1 MGKGTLSTVQTT
13 GGDQLEVVLRG
24 LEALHNGDS
33 LARLPENWTGTAG
46 KVAVIF
52 NSLAESGRR
61 PSNGGGN
68 GHADHRA
75 SDAHTIALLTAL
87 PAVKKGDASVRLPLD
102 WTGLMARSPTPSTT
116 WSS

>member
-46 KVAVIF
+46 KVAIIF
-52 NSLAESGRR
+52 NSLAENGRR
-61 PSNGGGN
+61 SSNGGGN

-75 SDAHTIALLTAL
+75 SDAHTIALLNAL
-87 PAVKKGDASVRLPLD
+87 LAVKKGDASVRLPLNGRAC
-102 WTGLMARSPTPSTT
+102 TARSPTPSTT
-116 WSS
+116 SSS